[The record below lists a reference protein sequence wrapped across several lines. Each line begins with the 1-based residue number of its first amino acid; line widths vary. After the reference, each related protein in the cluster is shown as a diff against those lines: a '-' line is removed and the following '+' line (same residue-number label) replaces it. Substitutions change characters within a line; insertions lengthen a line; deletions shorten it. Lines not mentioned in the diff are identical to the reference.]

1 MTNLIK
7 VLQFI
12 QPIKEYMRQNNIVRR
27 NEEDRS
33 VHKKSVH
40 IFGELSV
47 YQYLSGEIPNL
58 HEMERG
64 PGFNHVIAFSGKKI
78 EVVTIEKLGWNTTS
92 FGSKFYVSKEVEHAD
107 FVFFCIYHNFKLSI
121 EICGFLPVS
130 DLPKVGYFLPAGTVR
145 MRNNGS
151 TYQIYQDCYEV
162 EKSALND
169 MSKLKS
175 LCLSS

>member
-1 MTNLIK
+1 MVK
-7 VLQFI
+7 VFEFI
-12 QPIKEYMRQNNIVRR
+12 QPILEYKRQNNIVSRGD
-27 NEEDRS
+27 EDKS
-33 VHKKSVH
+33 GHKKSVR
-40 IFGELSV
+40 ICGELSV
-47 YQYLSGEIPNL
+47 YQYLFGEYPKL
-58 HEMERG
+58 QEMKRG
-64 PGFNHVIAFSGKKI
+64 PGFNHVIDFTGKKI
-78 EVVTIEKLGWNTTS
+78 EVVTIEKSGWKTTS

-107 FVFFCIYHNFKLSI
+107 FVVFCIYHNLKLSI

-162 EKSALND
+162 EKSAFND